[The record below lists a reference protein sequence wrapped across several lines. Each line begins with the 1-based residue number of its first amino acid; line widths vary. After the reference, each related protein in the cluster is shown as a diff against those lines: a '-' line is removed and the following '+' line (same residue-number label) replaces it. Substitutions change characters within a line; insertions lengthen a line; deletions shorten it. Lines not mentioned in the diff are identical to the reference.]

1 MRFSS
6 FSPLGKFACIFQF
19 RYAMSMK
26 LEQAEKPYHS
36 DHNTIYSCQYH
47 VIFCPKYRGCILA
60 DAIAFRLK
68 ALLLEK
74 RAE

>member
-1 MRFSS
+1 MSS
-6 FSPLGKFACIFQF
+6 RIARRTATEG
-19 RYAMSMK
+19 
-26 LEQAEKPYHS
+26 KPYHS

-47 VIFCPKYRGCILA
+47 VIFCPRYRGCILA
-60 DAIAFRLK
+60 HVVADRLK